1 MGYRIAVVGA
11 TGNVGREILSILSER
26 DFPVDK
32 MVALA
37 SHRSL
42 GREISFGPK
51 TILKIQALEH
61 FDFKEVDLVFFAAGS
76 KVSAQYAPIAAKAG
90 AIVIDKSSYFRLEPQ
105 IPLIVPEV
113 NPDRLADYKKKN
125 IISSPNCV
133 TIPLTVVLKSL
144 EKISK
149 IKRVVISTYQS
160 VSGAGRRQMD
170 ELFVQTRGVLVN
182 DQVKSDL
189 FCKPIAFNL
198 IPQIDSFK
206 ANGMTEEEEK
216 ISLEVKKI
224 MGTHVQVFAT
234 CVRVPVF
241 IGHSISVTV
250 EFESEVSVEQARGVL
265 AKNSAIRLFDRREDG
280 GYITPLECVG
290 EDVVFVSRIRRDPTV
305 PHGLGLWIVSDNI
318 RKGAALNGVQI
329 AEHLIKSFKNNSK
342 ITL

>member
-26 DFPVDK
+26 QFPVDK
-32 MVALA
+32 IIALA
-37 SHRSL
+37 SERSL
-42 GREISFGPK
+42 GRDISFGPK
-51 TILKIQALEH
+51 TILKIQSLEN
-61 FDFKEVDLVFFAAGS
+61 FDFKQVDLVFFAAGS
-76 KVSAQYAPIAAKAG
+76 KVSAQYAPIAAKSG
-90 AIVIDKSSYFRLEPQ
+90 AVVIDKSSHFRLDPYV
-105 IPLIVPEV
+105 PLIVPEV
-113 NPDRLADYKKKN
+113 NLDRLMTYKKKN

-133 TIPLTVVLKSL
+133 TIPLTVVLKPL
-144 EKISK
+144 EGISK
-149 IKRVVISTYQS
+149 IKRVVVSTYQS

-182 DQVKSDL
+182 DPIKPDL
-189 FCKPIAFNL
+189 FFKPIAFNL

-206 ANGMTEEEEK
+206 ASGFTEEEEK

-250 EFESEVSVEQARGVL
+250 EFENEISVEQARNVL
-265 AKNSAIRLFDRREDG
+265 IKNSSIRLFDRREDG

-290 EDVVFVSRIRRDPTV
+290 EDVVFVSRVRKDPTV
-305 PHGLGLWIVSDNI
+305 TYGLGLWIVSDNI

-329 AEHLIKSFKNNSK
+329 AEHLIKSFENNS
-342 ITL
+342 